1 MVTGSLM
8 FGALLEAKTLGL
20 IKILGNPEAEKPRR
34 RVGIADRNVFS
45 HPERFCACLQ
55 NGPKKKQIH
64 L

>member
-34 RVGIADRNVFS
+34 RVGIADWKVFT
-45 HPERFCACLQ
+45 RVNQ
-55 NGPKKKQIH
+55 IGPKNIA
-64 L
+64 